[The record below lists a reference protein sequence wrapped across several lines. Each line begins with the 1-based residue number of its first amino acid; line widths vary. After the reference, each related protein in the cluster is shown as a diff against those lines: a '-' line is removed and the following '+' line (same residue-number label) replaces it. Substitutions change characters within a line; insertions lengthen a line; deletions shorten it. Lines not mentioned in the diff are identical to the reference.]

1 MYNPF
6 TDLGRLESDVRDLE
20 NKVNNKADDYKIGD
34 LKQQIDKIQYQI
46 ASIENTLSYLQQDVE
61 ILKQKEIERNP

>member
-6 TDLGRLESDVRDLE
+6 TDLGRLTSEVQDLE
-20 NKVNNKADDYKIGD
+20 RKLNEKANDYEIWN
-34 LKQQIDKIQYQI
+34 LKQEIDKIQYQI
-46 ASIENTLSYLQQDVE
+46 ASIENTLSYLQNDVE